1 MLVYR
6 LCKEEEVKEIL
17 KSKKF
22 KNVGKCFKINDRNN
36 THKYIENRKYLHFFD
51 QIVNLFHFDT
61 CQEYYICTYD
71 IPNELLAKYKGIGYY
86 LDCFNCRTHEQVVE
100 YAIPSNYMSFDY
112 LLKVEEIWEDMDVD
126 DYLYHNMDKKMITI
140 YEKERSEE
148 KKKGRLV
155 LIRKKK

>member
-1 MLVYR
+1 
-6 LCKEEEVKEIL
+6 
-17 KSKKF
+17 
-22 KNVGKCFKINDRNN
+22 
-36 THKYIENRKYLHFFD
+36 
-51 QIVNLFHFDT
+51 
-61 CQEYYICTYD
+61 
-71 IPNELLAKYKGIGYY
+71 
-86 LDCFNCRTHEQVVE
+86 
-100 YAIPSNYMSFDY
+100 MSFDY